1 MSMFPI
7 SRVFITPY
15 FSLLTVFCSLVLFVL
30 YRSDQPERF
39 SNEKKI
45 AKWGSIVYLLL
56 GLTSFIFS
64 RLVS

>member
-1 MSMFPI
+1 MSMFRV
-7 SRVFITPY
+7 SQVFITPY
-15 FSLLTVFCSLVLFVL
+15 FSLLTLFCSLVLFVL

-39 SNEKKI
+39 PQEKKI
-45 AKWGSIVYLLL
+45 AKWGSIAYLLL